1 MMGTQMTM
9 IVHRWIRWEHDND
22 VYGYRWIRWDG
33 KMIFVNVQY
42 NKVIQVKS

>member
-1 MMGTQMTM
+1 MYTDDNDSTQMD
-9 IVHRWIRWEHDND
+9 IIRWEHDND